1 MFAYGQ
7 KGFNFEFSQFFGMTL
22 VVEENKA
29 SDPLHV
35 VFPGLYV

>member
-7 KGFNFEFSQFFGMTL
+7 KGFNVEFSHYFGMMF

-35 VFPGLYV
+35 VFSGLYV